1 MQILKM
7 KTIGSILLFLW
18 IPVLWA
24 QDDTANADKVWTLEE
39 CIDYAWENNLNIRSS
54 QLDQLTNEITL
65 KQSKFDLLP
74 NLSAGGSVGK
84 SFGRTIDPVS
94 NSFVS
99 RDFMSGGVS
108 ANSNVTLYQGGRLRN
123 TIKRNELNMQSGQ
136 YDLEKAQNDVA
147 LDVASRYLTVLL
159 NAEQLDNS
167 RYQLE
172 VTQAQLEQTLILVEA
187 GSVPYSNQ
195 LDLASQVASNEVQV
209 VNAENNYAISV
220 LNLKQSMQMPA
231 DFTLNIAQPDIDVS
245 SLALTGIMKVSEV
258 FEVAQATMPEVK
270 STQLIIESRGIDE
283 KIAKAAFLPTLSL
296 SGSLTTNYSDQARQ
310 LIGTDVVD
318 IPATPIG
325 FVQGTSNIVLSN
337 PRTQQ
342 VPLFSE
348 NYSTFNQFEDNLGQS
363 VRVNLNVP
371 IFSKLS
377 NTTNLQRAQINKQ
390 RAEISAENVKNQLRQ
405 NIETAHNNALA
416 SLKSYE
422 ASQKRVA
429 SLEESFRATQERYN
443 VGQSSFVDFQ
453 IANNN
458 LFAARTDLL
467 RAKYEYIFR
476 VKILDFYLGKSIT
489 LE

>member
-7 KTIGSILLFLW
+7 KTIGSLLLFLLS
-18 IPVLWA
+18 PLLCA
-24 QDDTANADKVWTLEE
+24 QENAENSDKVWTLEE
-39 CIDYAWENNLNIRSS
+39 CINYAWENNLNIRGS
-54 QLDQLTNEITL
+54 QLDQLNNEITL

-99 RDFMSGGVS
+99 RDFLSGGIS
-108 ANSNVTLYQGGRLRN
+108 ANSNVTVYQGGRLRN
-123 TIKRNELNMQSGQ
+123 TIKRNELNLQAGQ
-136 YDLEKAQNDVA
+136 YDVQKSQNDVA

-159 NAEQLDNS
+159 NAEQLENS
-167 RYQLE
+167 KYQLE

-187 GSVPYSNQ
+187 GSLPYSNQ
-195 LDLASQVASNEVQV
+195 LDLESQVASNEVQV
-209 VNAENNYAISV
+209 VNAENNYTISL

-231 DFTLNIAQPDIDVS
+231 ELTLNIEQPDIDIS
-245 SLALTGIMKVSEV
+245 GLSLTGIMNVNDV
-258 FEVAQATMPEVK
+258 FEIAQETMPEVK
-270 STQLIIESRGIDE
+270 SSKLVIESRGIEE
-283 KIAKAAFLPTLSL
+283 KIAKAAFLPTLSV
-296 SGSLTTNYSDQARQ
+296 SGSLTTNYSDQSRQ
-310 LIGTDVVD
+310 LIGTQVFN
-318 IPATPIG
+318 IPASPIG
-325 FVQGTSNIVLSN
+325 FVQGTNNVVLSN
-337 PRTQQ
+337 PQTQER
-342 VPLFSE
+342 PLFSDD
-348 NYSTFNQFEDNLGQS
+348 YSAFNQFEDNLGQS
-363 VRVNLNVP
+363 VRVNLNIP

-390 RAEISAENVKNQLRQ
+390 RAEITAQNVTNQLRQ
-405 NIETAHNNALA
+405 SIESAHNNAIA

-476 VKILDFYLGKSIT
+476 VKILDFYLGNSIT